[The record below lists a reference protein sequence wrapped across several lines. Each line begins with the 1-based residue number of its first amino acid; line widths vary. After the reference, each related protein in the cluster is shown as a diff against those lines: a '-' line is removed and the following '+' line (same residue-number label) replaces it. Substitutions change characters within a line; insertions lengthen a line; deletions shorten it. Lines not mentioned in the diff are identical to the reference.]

1 LPGEYDIVR
10 KAPIKYRVEN
20 RPSPSPSYQKMIQR
34 ITAAPSS
41 SVKKV
46 PILRNL
52 PKHVLDY
59 VLDETHVEHRNA
71 GIKIATSEERTDQVY
86 YLLQGQV
93 EIVSVDGKRE
103 ICKAD
108 QPFNPPLA
116 EDSPYDVDINTITN
130 VDLLCIPREL
140 YEAIKRLPQAVNTRI
155 NQSIEL
161 RDSDGP
167 EDALYWEFYEAIKN
181 DTFELPSMP
190 DITLRIAKVI
200 NDTNTDSEDI
210 AHVVQADP
218 TVAAR
223 IISVVNS
230 AAYRGK
236 QPIDNLPDAVTRLG
250 RSVTHNLVISFA
262 LGKLFSS
269 DSKLLQQRMVDLW
282 KHLSYVAPICYE
294 LAQVTPGLESDQALL
309 CGLLHDIGALAILG
323 AATNKPELAENPK
336 QLDLVIDHLKAEVG
350 AMVLR
355 KWEFPEYFVQAALH
369 AEDWMENI
377 SDGPDYVDLVVIAQL
392 HAYIGTPKMH
402 TLPRLDLVPAFH
414 KLALGRLTP
423 RHSIGIIDN
432 AKDQIRELREL
443 LAI

>member
-1 LPGEYDIVR
+1 
-10 KAPIKYRVEN
+10 
-20 RPSPSPSYQKMIQR
+20 MIQR
-34 ITAAPSS
+34 ATAATSS
-41 SVKKV
+41 SVKKI

-52 PKHVLDY
+52 PKRVLDY
-59 VLDETHVEHRNA
+59 VLDEVHVEHRNA
-71 GIKIATSEERTDQVY
+71 SVEIATSEERTDLVY
-86 YLLQGQV
+86 YLLHGQV
-93 EIVSVDGKRE
+93 EIVSADGKRE
-103 ICKAD
+103 ICEAD

-116 EDSPYDVDINTITN
+116 EDSPYDVDINSMTA
-130 VDLLCIPREL
+130 VDLMCIPREL
-140 YEAIKRLPQAVNTRI
+140 YEAIKHLPPVVNSRGSQT
-155 NQSIEL
+155 IEL
-161 RDSDGP
+161 RDSDEP
-167 EDALYWEFYEAIKN
+167 EDALYWEFHEAIKN
-181 DTFELPSMP
+181 DSLELPSMP

-200 NDTNTDSEDI
+200 NDSNTDSEDI

-236 QPIDNLPDAVTRLG
+236 QPIDNLPEAVTRLG

-262 LGKLFSS
+262 LGKLFSTH
-269 DSKLLQQRMVDLW
+269 SKVLQQRMIDLW
-282 KHLSYVAPICYE
+282 KHVSYVAPICHE
-294 LAQVTPGLESDQALL
+294 LAQVTPGLENDQALL

-323 AATNKPELAENPK
+323 AATSKPALAENPK
-336 QLDLVIDHLKAEVG
+336 QLDLIIDHLKAEVG

-355 KWEFPEYFVQAALH
+355 KWEFPDYFVQAALH
-369 AEDWMENI
+369 AEDWMEDI
-377 SDGPDYVDLVVIAQL
+377 SDEPDYVDLVVVAQL
-392 HAYIGTPKMH
+392 HAYVGTPRVH

-414 KLALGRLTP
+414 KLALGKLTP

>member
-1 LPGEYDIVR
+1 
-10 KAPIKYRVEN
+10 
-20 RPSPSPSYQKMIQR
+20 MIQR
-34 ITAAPSS
+34 VTAAPSD
-41 SVKKV
+41 SVKKI

-52 PKHVLDY
+52 PKRVLDHVLGQ
-59 VLDETHVEHRNA
+59 THIVHRNA
-71 GIKIATSEERTDQVY
+71 GVEIATREERTDQVF

-93 EIVSVDGKRE
+93 EVISADGKRE
-103 ICKAD
+103 IFDAD

-116 EDSPYDVDINTITN
+116 EDSPYDVDINSTSA
-130 VDLLCIPREL
+130 VDLMCIPREL
-140 YEAIKRLPQAVNTRI
+140 YEAIKGLPPVADAQSSQA
-155 NQSIEL
+155 IEL
-161 RDSDGP
+161 KDSDEP

-181 DTFELPSMP
+181 DTLDLPSMP

-200 NDTNTDSEDI
+200 NDSNTGSEDI

-236 QPIDNLPDAVTRLG
+236 QSIDNLPDAVTRLG

-269 DSKLLQQRMVDLW
+269 QSKVLQQRMIELW
-282 KHLSYVAPICYE
+282 KHLSYVAPICHE
-294 LAQVTPGLESDQALL
+294 LAQVTPGLENDQALL

-323 AATNKPELAENPK
+323 AAAKKPELAENPK
-336 QLDLVIDHLKAEVG
+336 QLDLIIDHLKAEVG

-355 KWEFPEYFVQAALH
+355 KWEFPDYFVQAALH
-369 AEDWMENI
+369 AEDWMEDIN
-377 SDGPDYVDLVVIAQL
+377 DEPDYVDLVVVAQL
-392 HAYIGTPKMH
+392 HAYVGTPRVH

-414 KLALGRLTP
+414 KLALGKLTP
-423 RHSIGIIDN
+423 RHSIAIIDS